1 MAHLS
6 INSCVISSFVILEH
20 HFTSVRPR
28 FPIKTS
34 ELSVLDLPTEQSV
47 AETSE
52 FNSYTGGFLRNRVV
66 N

>member
-28 FPIKTS
+28 FPIKMS
-34 ELSVLDLPTEQSV
+34 ELSVLDLPTEQST